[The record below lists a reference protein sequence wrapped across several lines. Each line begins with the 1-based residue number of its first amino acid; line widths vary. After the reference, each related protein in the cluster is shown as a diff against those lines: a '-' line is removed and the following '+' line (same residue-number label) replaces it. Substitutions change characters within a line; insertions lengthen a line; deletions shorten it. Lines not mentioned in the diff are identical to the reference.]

1 MRFLIT
7 PNYALPYDQRM
18 VQGLAAGLREV
29 GQEAHAL
36 DGPID
41 PRAAAVACR
50 THGADVLLQVNR
62 FRPTEPPLPPG
73 VRHVAWF
80 QDIFPE
86 TVGDDVV
93 SGTRPTDIVYALGDP
108 AVLGLNVPLPCYV
121 GSLVTG
127 VDDRSLR
134 AAAEPVSGA
143 VDLSLC
149 GFIPPPVVLARNLRL
164 DMLVALDALQ
174 ARLPF
179 VGRMNAFWLGR
190 RLLFR
195 RQVPSDYVPYT
206 VLVSFKNIV
215 EKLYHPLRGDLDIHA
230 LSAAMRRA
238 AKLPERHSP
247 ALAAMPGAHRGRA
260 HRYFH
265 LLMGVAPDRTT
276 AVERAIS
283 YFARDYP
290 RLLDRAALVNGVMS
304 VSKSLELYGPGWERH
319 EAFRP
324 YWRGVIESPGE
335 LLLVY
340 RKSRINLAN
349 NTHGIGLHS
358 RTLECMA
365 VGGFIFT
372 HASPHDDKPGGML
385 TCFEPGVHYGMYTPD
400 TLQEETRRWLRDET
414 RRVSAGARAAEVV
427 RAKHLW
433 RHRAEQILQD
443 LGR

>member
-29 GQEAHAL
+29 GQKAHAL

-41 PRAAAVACR
+41 PRAAAEACR

-86 TVGDDVV
+86 TVGRELV

-108 AVLGLNVPLPCYV
+108 AVLGFNVPLPCYV
-121 GSLVTG
+121 GSLATG
-127 VDDRSLR
+127 VDEKTLR
-134 AAAEPVSGA
+134 ATPEPMQDA

-149 GFIPPPVVLARNLRL
+149 GFIPPPVILARGLRL
-164 DMLVALDALQ
+164 DMLAALDALQ
-174 ARLPF
+174 ARVPL
-179 VGRMNAFWLGR
+179 VGRTNAFWLGR

-195 RQVPSDYVPYT
+195 RHVPVDHVSYD
-206 VLVSFKNIV
+206 VLVSFKKIV
-215 EKLYHPLRGDLDIHA
+215 EDLYQPLRGNLDIHA
-230 LSAAMRRA
+230 LSAAMRRHA
-238 AKLPERHSP
+238 QLPEHRSAP
-247 ALAAMPGAHRGRA
+247 VASPGAGGGRA
-260 HRYFH
+260 RRTMRM
-265 LLMGVAPDRTT
+265 LLGASPDRAT
-276 AVERAIS
+276 ATERAIS

-290 RLLDRAALVNGVMS
+290 RLLDRAALVNGAMS

-324 YWRGVIESPGE
+324 YWRGVIESPE
-335 LLLVY
+335 VLLSVY

-349 NTHGIGLHS
+349 NTHGVGLHS

-372 HASPHDDKPGGML
+372 HASPHDAKPGGML

-400 TLQEETRRWLRDET
+400 TLQEETRRWLRDEA

-433 RHRAEQILQD
+433 RHRAEQVVRD